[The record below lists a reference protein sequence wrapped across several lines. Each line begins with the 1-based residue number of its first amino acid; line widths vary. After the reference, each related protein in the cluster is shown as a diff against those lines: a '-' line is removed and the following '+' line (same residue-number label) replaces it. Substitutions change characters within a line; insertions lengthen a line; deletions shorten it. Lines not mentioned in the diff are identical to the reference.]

1 MMEDKKMNQP
11 RIKNPIDL
19 FFKLG
24 DKITKNDPVRQQEF
38 TYYMLWILFLAFLGL
53 FFTNLFRFIKTLD
66 PWNLIWSA
74 VGFAIMSLQYLNLR
88 NFYQMRKA
96 RIEFESKR
104 INEESENKI
113 EDVDEML
120 KGFTK

>member
-1 MMEDKKMNQP
+1 MNQP

-74 VGFAIMSLQYLNLR
+74 VGFAIMSLQYFNLR